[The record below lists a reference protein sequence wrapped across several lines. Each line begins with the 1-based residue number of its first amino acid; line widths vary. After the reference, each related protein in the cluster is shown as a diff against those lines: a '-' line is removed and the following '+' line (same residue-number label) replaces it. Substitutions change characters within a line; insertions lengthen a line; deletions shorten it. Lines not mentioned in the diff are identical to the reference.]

1 MLHPTIDDDWYIYLI
16 FINYISICITLN
28 EDIETV
34 YELFIWIL
42 TCVIRGGGNEK
53 CPLHVHFEDL
63 FT

>member
-34 YELFIWIL
+34 YELFI
-42 TCVIRGGGNEK
+42 
-53 CPLHVHFEDL
+53 
-63 FT
+63 